1 MLGKISRIRSLA
13 SRPTHRSVLSS
24 FAASAI
30 PSAPGPMSPSGSV
43 PVPRTSRSRSAQ
55 MEAAFRAI
63 EICPVPV
70 IAQISGV
77 AAGAGCQLALAC
89 DIRVVATS
97 ARIGMPI
104 ARLGI
109 RPSPAFAARLVR
121 VVGPAVAAELHYT
134 GRLVKGPDAVTTGLA
149 NRCVYGEL
157 LASTVR
163 DLVEE
168 IGSPAD
174 ISRACGEGGIDCCH
188 RPSSSPHPRSGR
200 EFARPPTWHR
210 ANSAYVSLQGC
221 YWPAMYS
228 IDGPAV
234 NRRRRRSRN
243 PLCTRHR
250 RKAGR

>member
-1 MLGKISRIRSLA
+1 MVSAMRPSRRDSGMVDVTFDAPIATVTIGTGRRRNALNGDAWKDLAHQIIGVSTHASLGVV
-13 SRPTHRSVLSS
+13 VLRGVGDTFCAGSDVTEWVGACAEDVEES
-24 FAASAI
+24 F
-30 PSAPGPMSPSGSV
+30 
-43 PVPRTSRSRSAQ
+43 AQ

-168 IGSPAD
+168 IVRQPTSAV
-174 ISRACGEGGIDCCH
+174 RAAKEALIAVTG
-188 RPSSSPHPRSGR
+188 PPPHH
-200 EFARPPTWHR
+200 T
-210 ANSAYVSLQGC
+210 L
-221 YWPAMYS
+221 
-228 IDGPAV
+228 GPAV
-234 NRRRRRSRN
+234 NLRD
-243 PLCTRHR
+243 LQLGIAQILHT
-250 RKAGR
+250 